1 MAYRLPTTISTVI
14 SNVTGSGGESV
25 ISTTGFIIPVADSG
39 AILVFWRCAFQ
50 AVAAILTAAINIR
63 RGSAVTSALLYGTG
77 SVTSSTAT
85 TWRQSGAF
93 IDTPGAVGP
102 VQYSLTINNITAGGS
117 VTLTEQDIFA
127 LAL

>member
-39 AILVFWRCAFQ
+39 AILVFWRCGFG
-50 AVAAILTAAINIR
+50 AVAGALAANFLIR
-63 RGSAVTSALLYGTG
+63 RGAALTSTLLYQTGTVTSASGT
-77 SVTSSTAT
+77 TN
-85 TWRQSGAF
+85 RQSGAL

-102 VQYSLTINNITAGGS
+102 VQYSLSINNITAGGS
-117 VTLTEQDIFA
+117 VVLTDQDIFA
-127 LAL
+127 L